1 MREGEPSRTAFGA
14 AMLRALHQDL
24 DSPRIF
30 TDPLAWRILGD
41 RDELLDG
48 AEQWERSRLRL
59 FIAVRHRF
67 AEDSLAAAYD
77 RGTRQA
83 VVLGAG
89 FDTFAYR
96 NPHPDLRVWEVDF
109 PATGAWKRER
119 LAEAG
124 IEAPR
129 LGDLRRRRLRDA
141 RRCSTGSSR
150 HGLDAEAPTF
160 FLWLGVVPYLT
171 REATEATL
179 RAIASIPGGEVVFD
193 LPAPAGQVPAKAQA
207 DRADLEARV
216 AELGEPFRGGWD
228 IAEMRTL
235 LTALGFDDVE
245 DLGRSEIRTR
255 YLGLRPGRPAGRRAR
270 GPGAP
275 LLAPPPPIT
284 ARTPLTPWILI
295 LMTPRSTVAPSVR
308 VMPCLRAVNQY
319 DVPGS
324 LRAELTSESGISTP
338 GCSP

>member
-1 MREGEPSRTAFGA
+1 
-14 AMLRALHQDL
+14 MLRALHQDL

-67 AEDSLAAAYD
+67 AEDALAAAYE
-77 RGTRQA
+77 RGTRQV

-96 NPHPDLRVWEVDF
+96 SPHPGLRVWEVDF
-109 PATGAWKRER
+109 PASGEWKRAR
-119 LAEAG
+119 LADAG
-124 IEAPR
+124 IDVPGSVTYVGVDFESETFLDR
-129 LGDLRRRRLRDA
+129 LGEA
-141 RRCSTGSSR
+141 
-150 HGLDAEAPTF
+150 GLDAEGPAF
-160 FLWLGVVPYLT
+160 FLWLGVVPYLS

-179 RAIASIPGGEVVFD
+179 RSIASIPGGEVVFD
-193 LPAPAGQVPAKAQA
+193 LPAPAGQVPAKARE

-228 IAEMRTL
+228 LAEMTTL
-235 LTALGFDDVE
+235 LAELGFDDLE

-255 YLGLRPGRPAGRRAR
+255 YLGLGPDDRPGGAHVLRAR
-270 GPGAP
+270 
-275 LLAPPPPIT
+275 
-284 ARTPLTPWILI
+284 
-295 LMTPRSTVAPSVR
+295 RS
-308 VMPCLRAVNQY
+308 
-319 DVPGS
+319 
-324 LRAELTSESGISTP
+324 
-338 GCSP
+338 

>member
-1 MREGEPSRTAFGA
+1 MVREGEPSRTAFGA

-67 AEDSLAAAYD
+67 AEDSLAMAYD

-96 NPHPDLRVWEVDF
+96 NPHPGLRVWEVDF
-109 PATGAWKRER
+109 PATGAWKRQR
-119 LAEAG
+119 LTDAGLAAPESVTYVGVDFETEALLD
-124 IEAPR
+124 R
-129 LGDLRRRRLRDA
+129 LVE
-141 RRCSTGSSR
+141 
-150 HGLDAEAPTF
+150 HGLDVGAPAF

-193 LPAPAGQVPAKAQA
+193 LPAPAGQVPPKARA
-207 DRADLEARV
+207 DREDLEERV

-228 IAEMRTL
+228 ITEMRTL

-255 YLGLRPGRPAGRRAR
+255 YLGLGPDDRPGGAHVVRAR
-270 GPGAP
+270 
-275 LLAPPPPIT
+275 
-284 ARTPLTPWILI
+284 
-295 LMTPRSTVAPSVR
+295 RSV
-308 VMPCLRAVNQY
+308 
-319 DVPGS
+319 G
-324 LRAELTSESGISTP
+324 
-338 GCSP
+338 

>member
-1 MREGEPSRTAFGA
+1 VREGEPSRTAFGA

-48 AEQWERSRLRL
+48 AEQWQRSRLRL

-67 AEDSLAAAYD
+67 AEDALAAAYE
-77 RGTRQA
+77 RGCRQA

-96 NPHPDLRVWEVDF
+96 NPHEGLRVWEVDF
-109 PATGAWKRER
+109 PATGDWKRAR

-124 IEAPR
+124 IDGPASVTYVGVDFESESFLDR
-129 LGDLRRRRLRDA
+129 LVA
-141 RRCSTGSSR
+141 A
-150 HGLDAEAPTF
+150 GLDATAPAF
-160 FLWLGVVPYLT
+160 FLWLGVVPYLS

-179 RAIASIPGGEVVFD
+179 RAVASIPGGEIVFD
-193 LPAPAGQVPAKAQA
+193 VPAPAGQVPSKARA

-228 IAEMRTL
+228 IAEMAAL
-235 LTALGFDDVE
+235 LAELGFDDVE

-255 YLGLRPGRPAGRRAR
+255 YLGLGPDDRPGGAHVVRAR
-270 GPGAP
+270 TSP
-275 LLAPPPPIT
+275 
-284 ARTPLTPWILI
+284 ARH
-295 LMTPRSTVAPSVR
+295 SEAQGG
-308 VMPCLRAVNQY
+308 RA
-319 DVPGS
+319 
-324 LRAELTSESGISTP
+324 
-338 GCSP
+338 

>member
-1 MREGEPSRTAFGA
+1 VREGEPRRTAFGA

-41 RDELLDG
+41 RDELLEG

-67 AEDSLAAAYD
+67 AEDSLATAYD

-96 NPHPDLRVWEVDF
+96 NPHPGLRVWEVDF
-109 PATGAWKRER
+109 PATGDWKRAR

-124 IEAPR
+124 IEAPGSVTYVGVDFESEAFLDR
-129 LGDLRRRRLRDA
+129 LVAD
-141 RRCSTGSSR
+141 
-150 HGLDAEAPTF
+150 GLDAEAPAF

-179 RAIASIPGGEVVFD
+179 RAIASIPGAEVVFD
-193 LPAPAGQVPAKAQA
+193 LPAPSAQVSSKARA
-207 DRADLEARV
+207 DRAELEARV

-228 IAEMRTL
+228 IAEMTTL
-235 LTALGFDDVE
+235 LTDLGFDDVE
-245 DLGRSEIRTR
+245 DLGRSQIRTR
-255 YLGLRPGRPAGRRAR
+255 YLGLPPDHRPGGAHVLRAR
-270 GPGAP
+270 
-275 LLAPPPPIT
+275 
-284 ARTPLTPWILI
+284 
-295 LMTPRSTVAPSVR
+295 RS
-308 VMPCLRAVNQY
+308 
-319 DVPGS
+319 
-324 LRAELTSESGISTP
+324 
-338 GCSP
+338 